1 VRRTALALSC
11 LAAAGLT
18 IADITAGQT
27 PVTPG
32 AATQPPLPAP
42 AALPMPEYLAVLQQ
56 IAPAARDGAE
66 AYLQAFAR
74 RCRRELTVA
83 ELRRRVADDGGDP
96 LLMQMMRAAHVRDR
110 ALLDRLAASVRCE
123 ARG

>member
-1 VRRTALALSC
+1 MRRIAFALLH
-11 LAAAGLT
+11 LVVAG
-18 IADITAGQT
+18 ASSGQT
-27 PVTPG
+27 PVVPG
-32 AATQPPLPAP
+32 AATQPPIAAP
-42 AALPMPEYLAVLQQ
+42 AELPMREYLALLQQ

-74 RCRRELTVA
+74 RCRRDLTVA

-96 LLMQMMRAAHVRDR
+96 LLLQMMRAAHVRDR
-110 ALLDRLAASVRCE
+110 ARLETLAASIRCE

>member
-1 VRRTALALSC
+1 MRRTAFALACLAVAG
-11 LAAAGLT
+11 LAAAGL
-18 IADITAGQT
+18 AAGQT

-32 AATQPPLPAP
+32 AATQPPIAAP
-42 AALPMPEYLAVLQQ
+42 AALPMQEYLAVLQQ

-74 RCRRELTVA
+74 RCGRELTVA

-96 LLMQMMRAAHVRDR
+96 LLMQMMRAAHVRDL
-110 ALLDRLAASVRCE
+110 ALLERLAASVRCE

>member
-1 VRRTALALSC
+1 MRPIPSALAC
-11 LAAAGLT
+11 LAFAGS
-18 IADITAGQT
+18 AAGQT
-27 PVTPG
+27 PV
-32 AATQPPLPAP
+32 AP
-42 AALPMPEYLAVLQQ
+42 TGLSMPEYLAVLQR

-74 RCRRELTVA
+74 RCGRELTVA

-96 LLMQMMRAAHVRDR
+96 LLMQMMRAAHLRDR
-110 ALLDRLAASVRCE
+110 AALEALAASVRCG

>member
-1 VRRTALALSC
+1 VRRTALALCC
-11 LAAAGLT
+11 LAAAG
-18 IADITAGQT
+18 IAAGQT

-32 AATQPPLPAP
+32 AATQPPIAAP
-42 AALPMPEYLAVLQQ
+42 TALSMPEYLAVLQR

-74 RCRRELTVA
+74 RCGRELTVA

-110 ALLDRLAASVRCE
+110 AALEALAASVRCG

>member
-1 VRRTALALSC
+1 MQHIAFALVGLVV
-11 LAAAGLT
+11 AGT
-18 IADITAGQT
+18 STGQT

-32 AATQPPLPAP
+32 AASQPPIPAP
-42 AALPMPEYLAVLQQ
+42 AALPMPEYLSVLQQ

-74 RCRRELTVA
+74 RCGRELTVA
-83 ELRRRVADDGGDP
+83 ELRRRVADGGGDP

-110 ALLDRLAASVRCE
+110 ALLERLAASVRCE

>member
-1 VRRTALALSC
+1 MRRTALPL
-11 LAAAGLT
+11 AGL
-18 IADITAGQT
+18 AVAGMAAGQT
-27 PVTPG
+27 PATPG
-32 AATQPPLPAP
+32 AATQPPIAVP
-42 AALPMPEYLAVLQQ
+42 AALPMQDYLAVLQQ

-110 ALLDRLAASVRCE
+110 ALLDRLAASVRCGT
-123 ARG
+123 RG

>member
-1 VRRTALALSC
+1 VRQIAFALAGLV
-11 LAAAGLT
+11 AAG
-18 IADITAGQT
+18 ASFGQT

-32 AATQPPLPAP
+32 AATQPPIVAP
-42 AALPMPEYLAVLQQ
+42 AELPMQEYLAVLQQ

-66 AYLQAFAR
+66 AFLQAFAR
-74 RCRRELTVA
+74 RCGRELTVA

-96 LLMQMMRAAHVRDR
+96 LLLQMMRAAHVRDR
-110 ALLDRLAASVRCE
+110 ALLDALASSVRCG

>member
-1 VRRTALALSC
+1 MRRTAFALLC
-11 LAAAGLT
+11 LATAG
-18 IADITAGQT
+18 ASSGQT
-27 PVTPG
+27 PVVPG
-32 AATQPPLPAP
+32 AATQPPLAAP
-42 AALPMPEYLAVLQQ
+42 AELPMQEYLFLLQQ

-66 AYLQAFAR
+66 AYVQAFAR

-110 ALLDRLAASVRCE
+110 ALLEALAASVRCG

>member
-1 VRRTALALSC
+1 MRRTAFAL
-11 LAAAGLT
+11 AGLAVAG
-18 IADITAGQT
+18 IAASQT

-32 AATQPPLPAP
+32 AATQPPIAAP
-42 AALPMPEYLAVLQQ
+42 AALPMQEYLAVLQR

-96 LLMQMMRAAHVRDR
+96 LLMQMMRAAHVRNL
-110 ALLDRLAASVRCE
+110 ALLEALAASVRCG